1 MASSETGSGQTA
13 GAPKKPRQGR
23 SPAYPFIPLGKAL
36 EKAEALRVAEGGRPK
51 HFSPR
56 AAIAKAWDMGEK
68 TGPTKQTI
76 AALGYFG
83 LFEFEGSGE
92 DRAARL
98 TDTALKILLDKQ
110 PVSPERD
117 ALIQKVALTPAIH
130 KELWEKWG
138 ADLPSDPTLETFL
151 VRDRN
156 FSEDGAV
163 DLMEAY
169 KETIKFAKLGQ
180 SAIIPLKEDPPRPE
194 IEVGDWI
201 QATVNGADVF
211 ESPRRVRRI
220 FNHNGKKWV
229 QVEGTESGIPM
240 EQTTLQKKQTVPD
253 PTVPIRN
260 IYDDAKH
267 SIVRKEVFA
276 LDEGDVTLTFPDDLS
291 VDSYNDLEG
300 YLKLF
305 LSKAKRRAEKER
317 TDKFKKVERHIEETD
332 DERRALRELYETAKK
347 DVKD

>member
-1 MASSETGSGQTA
+1 MASTDTPTA
-13 GAPKKPRQGR
+13 AKKPRQGR
-23 SPAYPFIPLGKAL
+23 SPAYPFISVQKAL
-36 EKAEALRVAEGGRPK
+36 EKAEQLRVAEGGRPK

-56 AAIAKAWDMGEK
+56 PAIAKAWEMGEK

-92 DRAARL
+92 DRSARL

-117 ALIQKVALTPAIH
+117 ALVQKVALTPTIH

-151 VRDRN
+151 VRDRG
-156 FSEDGAV
+156 FSEDGAK

-180 SAIIPLKEDPPRPE
+180 SAAIPAKEDPPRPE
-194 IEVGDWI
+194 IQVGDWV

-211 ESPRRVRRI
+211 DRPRRVRRI
-220 FNHNGKKWV
+220 FNHEGKMWV

-240 EQTTLQKKQTVPD
+240 EQTTLQKKQAAPD

-260 IYDDAKH
+260 IYDDAKS
-267 SIVRKEVFA
+267 SIMRKEVFA

-291 VDSYNDLEG
+291 PDSYNDLEG

-305 LSKAKRRAEKER
+305 LSKAKRRAQKER
-317 TDKFKKVERHIEETD
+317 AEKFGKIERGIEG
-332 DERRALRELYETAKK
+332 DEN
-347 DVKD
+347 